1 MTTSLIASLQDNYTI
16 AQPTQ
21 NYHSQYCSLQWRRGQ
36 LLVKS
41 PEKLQQPYLPALDN
55 EQLLVE
61 CLKNS
66 PVMLVT
72 IDPKLGNNAL
82 QFWADACKKAQKPI
96 FLHLPSKHK
105 LSTPNNQILRII
117 QRLTDWLLALILLI
131 LISPL
136 MLGLFILMGIQFS
149 ELPFS
154 YEWHIGERGKLFQTI
169 KFCTNTKQS
178 FIPLGLWITK
188 YSLENLPMLFNVI
201 RGEMSLL
208 GYSCWSL
215 DDAVKLSPEVKKQQ
229 LYRLPGLIK
238 LWQIE
243 TKLKPARLS

>member
-1 MTTSLIASLQDNYTI
+1 MTTSLIPSLQDNYTI

-41 PEKLQQPYLPALDN
+41 PGKLQQPYLPALDN
-55 EQLLVE
+55 ERLLVE

-72 IDPKLGNNAL
+72 IDPKLGDNAL
-82 QFWADACKKAQKPI
+82 RFWADACKKAQKPI
-96 FLHLPSKHK
+96 FLRLPSGHQ
-105 LSTPNNQILRII
+105 LSTSDNQILRII
-117 QRLTDWLLALILLI
+117 QRITDWILAFILLV

-136 MLGLFILMGIQFS
+136 MLGLFILIGIQSS

-169 KFCTNTKQS
+169 KFCTNTKQN
-178 FIPLGLWITK
+178 FIPLELWMTK

-201 RGEMSLL
+201 KGEMSLL
-208 GYSCWSL
+208 GYRCWSL
-215 DDAVKLSPEVKKQQ
+215 DDAIKLSLEGQKQH
-229 LYRLPGLIK
+229 LSKLPGLIK
-238 LWQIE
+238 LWQVE